1 MILLMQ
7 VADLYDN
14 FPLIC
19 WTDCTRV

>member
-14 FPLIC
+14 FPLIW